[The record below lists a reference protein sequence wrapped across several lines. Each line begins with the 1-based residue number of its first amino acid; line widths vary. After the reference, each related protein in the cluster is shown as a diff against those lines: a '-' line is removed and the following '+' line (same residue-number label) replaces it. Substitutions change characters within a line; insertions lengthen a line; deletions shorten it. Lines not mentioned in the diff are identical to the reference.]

1 MFCGE
6 CGTENKDTSSFC
18 RNCGKP
24 LKNPRQVAAPIAPA
38 APVQPASSSYY
49 IPPVGT
55 TAPGTATPPV
65 NAQIPQVPEAM
76 PVQPAA
82 VGAAKPARNWLA
94 ILSLIASLVSWLIFP
109 ILIGFVAIVL
119 GVFSLYRVKKDQ
131 SKIPVTAVLA
141 IIIGLLAIV
150 LNFFWLDIFPPA
162 EVLPPIR

>member
-18 RNCGKP
+18 RNCGKAF
-24 LKNPRQVAAPIAPA
+24 KNPRQAAAPVASA
-38 APVQPASSSYY
+38 APVQPKSSSYY
-49 IPPVGT
+49 IPPVGA

-65 NAQIPQVPEAM
+65 NAQTPQVPGTT

-82 VGAAKPARNWLA
+82 EGAAKPARNWLA
-94 ILSLIASLVSWLIFP
+94 ILSLIASLVSWLIYP
-109 ILIGFVAIVL
+109 IMIGFIAIIL
-119 GVFSLYRVKKDQ
+119 GVFSLYRAKKDQ

-150 LNFFWLDIFPPA
+150 LNFFWLDIFPPP